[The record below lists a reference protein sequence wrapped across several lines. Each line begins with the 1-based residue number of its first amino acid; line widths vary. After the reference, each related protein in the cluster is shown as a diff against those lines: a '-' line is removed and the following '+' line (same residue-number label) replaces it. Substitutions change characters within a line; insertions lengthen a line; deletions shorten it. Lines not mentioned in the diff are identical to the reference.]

1 MAKYSNERKDHIIK
15 QLLPPINGTVSK
27 LSEKEGIPQSTL
39 YNWRLR
45 NQSTVGDM
53 ESRKNKGSNKWNVEQ
68 KLAVVVTTY
77 SMTADELNVYCRE
90 NGLYPEQ
97 VKEWKSNFLVGQAN
111 AQADKNDIAAKNKEM
126 SKTIKKLKKELD
138 RKDKALAETAALLTL
153 GKKYDALWS
162 DKEES

>member
-45 NQSTVGDM
+45 NQSTGGDM
-53 ESRKNKGSNKWNVEQ
+53 ASRKNKGSNKWSVEQ

-111 AQADKNDIAAKNKEM
+111 AQANKNDIAAKNKEL

-138 RKDKALAETAALLTL
+138 RKEKALAETAALLTL